1 MKDHWINR
9 YYQKIFPELVQR
21 GKVLVIYGPRRSGKT
36 ELIKK
41 YLSTFSGKVYTG
53 SGDDIELRD
62 LIASQNTR
70 RIVTLLG
77 NYDVIFIDEAQK
89 IPGAGTG
96 LKILVDNAPN
106 CRIIITGSSSL
117 DLARHTG
124 EPLTGRQRIRVL
136 FPLSVSELHE
146 QFGGMNVNQM
156 LEELMI
162 YGSYPEIV
170 TSKSAEQKKEYLF
183 TLRNSYL
190 LKDIFELENI
200 RNPVLITDLLKMLAF
215 QIGHEVSL
223 SEIGTSLQ
231 VARQTVERYIAMLE
245 KSFILRKVT
254 GFSKN
259 LRSEVTKTARY
270 YFFDNGVRNAV
281 INNFNPLDM
290 RNDTGMLWE
299 NLMFMERM
307 KIQHYKQLHSNNYF
321 WRTYD
326 KKEIDLIEERDG
338 KLFAYEFKW
347 GSKKV
352 KPPRLWKETYP
363 GSEFQIVNKENFL
376 EFLI

>member
-1 MKDHWINR
+1 MKDYWINR
-9 YYQKIFPELVQR
+9 YYQKNFPELVQE

-41 YLSTFSGKVYTG
+41 HLSTFSGKIYIG
-53 SGDDIELRD
+53 NGDDMELRD
-62 LIASQNTR
+62 LISSQNTR
-70 RIVTLLG
+70 RIITLLG
-77 NYDVIFIDEAQK
+77 NYDLVFIDEAQK
-89 IPGAGTG
+89 IPGAGLG

-106 CRIIITGSSSL
+106 CKIIITGSSSL

-136 FPLSVSELHE
+136 FPTSVSELYE
-146 QFGGMNVNQM
+146 QIGGMNVNQM

-170 TSKSAEQKKEYLF
+170 TSKSTEQKKEYLL

-200 RNPVLITDLLKMLAF
+200 RNPALVTDLLKMLAF

-223 SEIGTSLQ
+223 SEVGSSLQ
-231 VARQTVERYIAMLE
+231 VARQTIERYIDLLE
-245 KSFILRKVT
+245 KSFIIKKIT
-254 GFSKN
+254 GFSRN

-270 YFFDNGVRNAV
+270 YFYDNGVRNAV

-299 NLMFMERM
+299 NFIFIERM
-307 KIQHYKQLHSNNYF
+307 KIQHYKQLYSNNYF

-326 KKEIDLIEERDG
+326 KKEIDHIEERDG
-338 KLFAYEFKW
+338 KLFAFEFKW

-352 KPPRLWKETYP
+352 KAPRLWKETYP
-363 GSEFQIVNKENFL
+363 ESEYQMVNKDNFL

>member
-1 MKDHWINR
+1 MRGHWINR
-9 YYQKIFPELVQR
+9 YYQKIFTQLVQE
-21 GKVLVIYGPRRSGKT
+21 GKVLAIYGPRRSGKT
-36 ELIKK
+36 ELINK

-53 SGDDIELRD
+53 SGDDMELRD
-62 LIASQNTR
+62 LISSQNTR
-70 RIVTLLG
+70 RIITLLG
-77 NYDVIFIDEAQK
+77 NYDLIFIDEAQK
-89 IPGAGTG
+89 IPDAGNG
-96 LKILVDNAPN
+96 LKILVDNTPN
-106 CRIIITGSSSL
+106 CRIIITGSSSM

-124 EPLTGRQRIRVL
+124 APLTGRQKIRGL
-136 FPLSVSELHE
+136 FPVSVAELYE

-162 YGSYPEIV
+162 YGSYPEIL
-170 TSKSAEQKKEYLF
+170 TSKSDEQKKEYLF

-200 RNPVLITDLLKMLAF
+200 RNPALVTDLLKMLAF
-215 QIGHEVSL
+215 QIGNEVSL
-223 SEIGTSLQ
+223 TEIGSSLQ
-231 VARQTVERYIAMLE
+231 VARQTIERYIDVLE
-245 KSFILRKVT
+245 KSFILKKVT

-290 RNDTGMLWE
+290 RNDAGMLWE
-299 NLMFMERM
+299 NLMFIERM
-307 KIQHYKQLHSNNYF
+307 KIQHYKQLYPNSYF

-338 KLFAYEFKW
+338 KLFAFEFKW
-347 GSKKV
+347 GSKNI
-352 KPPRLWKETYP
+352 KPPGLWKETYP
-363 GSEFQIVNKENFL
+363 ESEFQIVSKINFL

>member
-9 YYQKIFPELVQR
+9 YYQNIFPELVQE
-21 GKVLVIYGPRRSGKT
+21 GKVLLIYGPRRSGKT

-41 YLSTFSGKVYTG
+41 FLSTFSGKVYTS
-53 SGDDIELRD
+53 SGDDMELRD
-62 LIASQNTR
+62 LISSQNTR

-77 NYDVIFIDEAQK
+77 NYDLVFIDEAQK

-96 LKILVDNAPN
+96 LKILVDNTPN
-106 CRIIITGSSSL
+106 CRIVITGSSSL

-124 EPLTGRQRIRVL
+124 DPLTGRQKIRIL
-136 FPLSVSELHE
+136 FPVSVAEMYE

-162 YGSYPEIV
+162 YGSYPETV
-170 TSKSAEQKKEYLF
+170 TSKSVEQKKEYLL

-200 RNPVLITDLLKMLAF
+200 RNPALITNLLKLLAF
-215 QIGHEVSL
+215 QIGNEVSL
-223 SEIGTSLQ
+223 TEIGSSLQ
-231 VARQTVERYIAMLE
+231 VARQTIERYIDILE
-245 KSFILRKVT
+245 KSFILKKIT

-270 YFFDNGVRNAV
+270 YFFDNGVRNAL

-299 NLMFMERM
+299 NLMFIERM
-307 KIQHYKQLHSNNYF
+307 KIQHYKQIYPNNYF

-338 KLFAYEFKW
+338 KLFAFEFKW

-352 KPPRLWKETYP
+352 KEPRLWKETYP
-363 GSEFQIVNKENFL
+363 ESEFQMVNKDNFL